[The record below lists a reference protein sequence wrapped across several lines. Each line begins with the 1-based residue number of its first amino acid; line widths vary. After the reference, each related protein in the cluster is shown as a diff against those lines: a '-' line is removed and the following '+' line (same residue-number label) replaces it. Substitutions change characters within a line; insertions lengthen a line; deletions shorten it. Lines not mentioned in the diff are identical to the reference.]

1 MNANTRKFYGSGLRF
16 PLQIDQRGRLA
27 SSDGESRVED
37 SIMMILGTARGERCM
52 LPRFGCGIHELTFE
66 PNTAAVRGRIA
77 VEVRQAL
84 LDFEKRIDVL
94 SIDVHASPEQENLL
108 LIRIDYRLRNNNV
121 AGNLVY
127 PFFLNE
133 GG

>member
-1 MNANTRKFYGSGLRF
+1 MSVNTREFYGSGLRF
-16 PLQIDQRGRLA
+16 PIQIDERGRLA
-27 SSDGESRVED
+27 SSHGEPRVED
-37 SIMMILGTARGERCM
+37 SIMMILGTARGERRM
-52 LPRFGCGIHELTFE
+52 LPRFGCGIHDLTFE
-66 PNTAAVRGRIA
+66 PNTPTVRGRIA

-84 LDFEKRIDVL
+84 LDFERRIDVL
-94 SIDVHASPEQENLL
+94 SIDVNASPEQGNLL